1 MEEMEERKQKK
12 AIRHSESWQW
22 IEECVENITKQETEV
37 TSKKDVWHK
46 ILRTVV
52 SPEHNG
58 TNKDPNITWHQFF
71 EEAIGCQVLDIP
83 ETFKVADLPF
93 EQAIVLISTQIGAL
107 GKEQAAVQKRLQTA
121 TTRKLGMEKREA
133 KKKTTEKHKADKFI
147 ELKEGGGLEADLETK
162 RLAHVAKFSTS
173 GR

>member
-1 MEEMEERKQKK
+1 MEEVEERKQKK
-12 AIRHSESWQW
+12 SIRHSESWQW
-22 IEECVENITKQETEV
+22 IEECVENITKQDTEV

-58 TNKDPNITWHQFF
+58 TNKDPNMTWHQFF

-107 GKEQAAVQKRLQTA
+107 GKN
-121 TTRKLGMEKREA
+121 KLLFKNGSKQQQNESWAWRNGKTKERQQ
-133 KKKTTEKHKADKFI
+133 KKT
-147 ELKEGGGLEADLETK
+147 
-162 RLAHVAKFSTS
+162 RRTS
-173 GR
+173 S